1 MTRRKGDKREE
12 HGALLRCFTKAHC
25 TYLSAARSSI
35 DCVKM
40 INEEHFISG
49 SQDGYVCLHSMCE
62 CVVCALVWCVRMCGM
77 CPCVVC
83 ANVVCANVVCGVCEC
98 GLCACM
104 WCVRLVWC
112 V

>member
-62 CVVCALVWCVRMCGM
+62 CVVCALVWCVRMG
-77 CPCVVC
+77 CVVC
-83 ANVVCANVVCGVCEC
+83 ANVVCAHVCGVC
-98 GLCACM
+98 ACVV
-104 WCVRLVWC
+104 CVNVWC